1 MTTAFLTDKNVTS
14 VSLSSRKWLF
24 SPAFDLLFICGGSV
38 MLLYGAHVLAA
49 TSGHGTHRLEF
60 LATVQALGTLFL
72 SQTHTVSSFFLV
84 GDLDARGK
92 MLARGG
98 ALGFVLLALFALTNP
113 LMPGVLAKLYL
124 FIVAHHFLSQS
135 YGIFKLYCLKAD
147 FVISAQLNKL
157 IKVIIGLTA
166 TYWCS
171 TLLTAHQVTQ
181 VFLLQELP
189 EWPLLPAQFSATLLE
204 VLILL
209 CTYFVARLVLDFCR
223 GERVPPFPAVV
234 MLSFCVVLFMV
245 PEFIQ
250 DSIWLYAPAFFHGV
264 QYLAVL
270 YKRLSARSAKHAG
283 LTIFKSALIGAA
295 VFLGLPCLLSATGV
309 AYGAA
314 LAVIFVVLQFQHVL
328 VDGLAWRLS
337 RLKSIS

>member
-1 MTTAFLTDKNVTS
+1 MTTAFLTSKSDAGISLNSTS
-14 VSLSSRKWLF
+14 WLF

-72 SQTHTVSSFFLV
+72 SQTHTISSFYLV
-84 GDLDARGK
+84 DDLDTRGK
-92 MLARGG
+92 LLARGG
-98 ALGFVLLALFALTNP
+98 ALALVVLAFFSLASP
-113 LMPGVLAKLYL
+113 VMPGILAKLYL

-135 YGIFKLYCLKAD
+135 YGIFKLYCIKAD
-147 FVISAQLNKL
+147 YAMSAQLNKL
-157 IKVIIGLTA
+157 IKLIIGLTI
-166 TYWCS
+166 TYWGS
-171 TLLTAHQVTQ
+171 TLLTAHQTTQ

-189 EWPLLPAQFSATLLE
+189 DWPILPTQLSATLLE

-209 CTYFVARLVLDFCR
+209 CTYFVARLFLDFCR

-234 MLSFCVVLFMV
+234 LMCFCLVLFMV

-270 YKRLSARSAKHAG
+270 YKRLSARSLKYAG
-283 LTIFKSALIGAA
+283 LTLTKSALIGAA
-295 VFLGLPCLLSATGV
+295 VFLGLPYLLSVIGI

-314 LAVIFVVLQFQHVL
+314 LAVVFVILQFQHVL
-328 VDGLAWRLS
+328 IDGLAWRLS